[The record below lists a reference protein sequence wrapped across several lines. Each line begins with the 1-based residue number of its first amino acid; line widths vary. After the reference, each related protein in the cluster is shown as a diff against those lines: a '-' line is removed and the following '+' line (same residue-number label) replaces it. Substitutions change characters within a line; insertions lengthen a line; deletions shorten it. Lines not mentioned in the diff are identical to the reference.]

1 MKNQTKDW
9 IYWESKWIYSFV
21 VDHPDTL
28 NNPKARRQ
36 WISDVVQSLLHILEP
51 FATPREVE
59 VSTLSQGEE
68 AFVVRR
74 DDPEYSSKLIQY
86 LSKTDDV
93 TDVDF
98 ILTLH
103 CYEVD
108 ENLNGKEIEFAIGGG
123 IYLMIE
129 LDKDGNIRPSSKGK
143 VDSPIW
149 MSIRLYVDI
158 HAPLLRKT
166 KKSEETAR
174 INAPILKNFLKRLES
189 RLPVELSEVDA
200 APYLLEYLE
209 RI

>member
-1 MKNQTKDW
+1 MNTAVWTDW
-9 IYWESKWIYSFV
+9 DSTWIYSLV
-21 VDHPDTL
+21 IDDPDTL

-68 AFVVRR
+68 AFVIRR

-86 LSKTDDV
+86 LSRTDDV

-108 ENLNGKEIEFAIGGG
+108 ENLNGKEIEFEIGGA
-123 IYLMIE
+123 IYLVIE
-129 LDKDGNIRPSSKGK
+129 LDKDRNIRPSSKGK
-143 VDSPIW
+143 DDSPIW
-149 MSIRLYVDI
+149 MSIHLYVDI

-174 INAPILKNFLKRLES
+174 INAPLLKNFLKRLES
-189 RLPVELSEVDA
+189 HLPVELSEVDA

-209 RI
+209 SI